1 MKNIQYL
8 PLTLIA
14 LAILSGCNSTKINAS
29 LVEAH
34 RNYDSAQSN
43 HQVTELAAPEL
54 KLAGDTLNK
63 ADTAMSNGE
72 NDATVDQMA
81 YIANQQVAIAQ
92 ETTKRKTAE
101 QTVTN
106 ASANLNELRL
116 QARTSEADAAKRQVI
131 MVQAT
136 ADQQA
141 EELAAASAN
150 ARSDQA
156 LIAKQEQQL
165 RELNAK
171 KTNRGV
177 VVTLG
182 DVLFNSNKSDLKS
195 GGVHNVKKLA
205 DFLKQYPQRNVL
217 IEGYTDSTGSESL
230 NQALSERRANS
241 VKAALID
248 LGITS
253 DRVATRGYGK
263 EFPVAGNDTAANRQ
277 MNRRVEVIFS
287 DDNGKITPR

>member
-1 MKNIQYL
+1 
-8 PLTLIA
+8 
-14 LAILSGCNSTKINAS
+14 
-29 LVEAH
+29 
-34 RNYDSAQSN
+34 
-43 HQVTELAAPEL
+43 
-54 KLAGDTLNK
+54 
-63 ADTAMSNGE
+63 
-72 NDATVDQMA
+72 
-81 YIANQQVAIAQ
+81 
-92 ETTKRKTAE
+92 
-101 QTVTN
+101 
-106 ASANLNELRL
+106 
-116 QARTSEADAAKRQVI
+116 
-131 MVQAT
+131 VQAT

-150 ARSDQA
+150 AKSDQDT
-156 LIAKQEQQL
+156 IAKQVQQL
-165 RELNAK
+165 KELNAK

-182 DVLFNSNKSDLKS
+182 DVLFNSNKSELKS
-195 GGVHNVKKLA
+195 GGTRNVKKLA

-248 LGITS
+248 RGITS
-253 DRVATRGYGK
+253 DRIDTRGYGK

-287 DDNGKITPR
+287 DDNGKITQR